1 MEFPENELREG
12 RVEITMIQYD
22 KIVKHVQSKKISD
35 SFFSYDT
42 IIKYRFTDFS
52 SKTPIRF

>member
-12 RVEITMIQYD
+12 RVEITMRKYD

-42 IIKYRFTDFS
+42 IIKSRFTDFS
-52 SKTPIRF
+52 SKTPIRI